1 MDLKHLYHIKHPTS
15 CHGRCRAPGCFVVL
29 ILCFSV
35 VFLLIGWGGV
45 GWDVN
50 IHVHVTLMILCWSW
64 GVGFPK
70 KLPKKGHWSLGDP
83 LLETGAKGLAMD
95 VAQNKA
101 VAAITQRN
109 SLPWANGSMVEV
121 GFEKWKNRR
130 ARLHAQLHWEVHAS
144 PLKQLGASQRRS

>member
-70 KLPKKGHWSLGDP
+70 KLPKKRALVTWGPTPRNWSKGSGNGC
-83 LLETGAKGLAMD
+83 GAE
-95 VAQNKA
+95 QSC
-101 VAAITQRN
+101 AAIIQRN